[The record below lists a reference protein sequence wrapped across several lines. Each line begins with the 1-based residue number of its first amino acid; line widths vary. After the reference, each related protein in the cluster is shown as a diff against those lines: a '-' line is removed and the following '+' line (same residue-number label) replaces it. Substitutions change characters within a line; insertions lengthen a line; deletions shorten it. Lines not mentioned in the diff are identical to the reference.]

1 MKKSARQL
9 QKEQTRETLLSAAY
23 DVFSRQGITKT
34 RMEDVAKEANVSH
47 GTVFAHFKTQ
57 EALVEA
63 VVGFYGRQMALET
76 HLKAAEGAGL
86 SAVLGAHLQGIA
98 AHEAFYTRL
107 VQESGQLPQ
116 GAKESFAGIQ
126 AAVSLHFSM
135 ALDKEGVTQRL
146 HLPAHLLF
154 GIWTGLVH
162 HYLMNA
168 DSYAPGGGVILKHG
182 DMLKASFLYLIN
194 R

>member
-23 DVFSRQGITKT
+23 EVFSRQGIVKT

-57 EALVEA
+57 EALVDS
-63 VVGFYGRQMALET
+63 VVGYFGRQMALDT
-76 HLKAAEGAGL
+76 HQKAAEEASL
-86 SAVLGAHLQGIA
+86 SAVLDAHLQGIA
-98 AHEAFYTRL
+98 AHEGFYTRL
-107 VQESGQLPQ
+107 VQERGQLPQ

-135 ALDKEGVTQRL
+135 ALEREGVTDKL

-154 GIWTGLVH
+154 SIWTGLVH
-162 HYLMNA
+162 HYLLNA
-168 DSYAPGGGVILKHG
+168 DQYAPGGGVIPKHG
-182 DMLKASFLYLIN
+182 DMLKISFLRLIN